1 MGAGAASDL
10 SFVNVIVMK
19 DSFEPGMRMLSD
31 MVERP
36 AFAPEEIDRQRQQ
49 TLSLLRVSLED
60 PEYIANAVVDR
71 LVFGFNPYGMP
82 DTGTPETMAGI
93 TRNDLVA
100 FHQKYFVPNNAIFAI
115 VGDVTAEEAFE
126 TASKVFGQWQSR
138 EVAREPFVEPPN
150 STRRVV
156 VVDKPDSVQTEI
168 RVGIIGIPRNH
179 PDYMALNLA
188 IRILGGEGSNRLH
201 QVLRTERGLT
211 YGAQADMVTRK
222 EQRRDRGGNEHALRR
237 HR

>member
-1 MGAGAASDL
+1 M
-10 SFVNVIVMK
+10 
-19 DSFEPGMRMLSD
+19 
-31 MVERP
+31 
-36 AFAPEEIDRQRQQ
+36 
-49 TLSLLRVSLED
+49 
-60 PEYIANAVVDR
+60 VDR

-115 VGDVTAEEAFE
+115 VGDVTAEEAFD
-126 TASKVFGQWQSR
+126 TATKVFGR
-138 EVAREPFVEPPN
+138 VAVARGGARAIRRAAELDAPRRSS
-150 STRRVV
+150 STSPIPCRPR
-156 VVDKPDSVQTEI
+156 SAW
-168 RVGIIGIPRNH
+168 GSLGIPRNH

-201 QVLRTERGLT
+201 QVLRTDRGLT

-222 EQRRDRGGNEHALRR
+222 ESGEIVAETNTRSDATG
-237 HR
+237 